1 MKFNEYKYEH
11 LDLEKIKKEFSE
23 FLDKVDPELSDLDI
37 DEILKDKE
45 VKKEM
50 EIEEDD
56 DDLGFLN

>member
-1 MKFNEYKYEH
+1 MILKTDN
-11 LDLEKIKKEFSE
+11 KIKIRKAKKEFSE
-23 FLDKVDPELSDLDI
+23 FLDRVDPELNDLDI

-45 VKKEM
+45 IKKEI